1 MLRSLPINSVL
12 IKNVTEQKEGPL
24 IYILLY
30 IYIIH
35 ILPYMYIYTFRYKNT
50 FDTIPIF
57 VISYSR
63 RERGS
68 NIKYIISKQRVMTY
82 RHVT

>member
-1 MLRSLPINSVL
+1 MLRSLPINSFL
-12 IKNVTEQKEGPL
+12 IKNVTEQKEGLL
-24 IYILLY
+24 IYILFY
-30 IYIIH
+30 VYMNH
-35 ILPYMYIYTFRYKNT
+35 IVRYMYITFRYTNT
-50 FDTIPIF
+50 FDTIPIL

-68 NIKYIISKQRVMTY
+68 NIKYIISKQRVTTY